1 MAIVRAKHQEL
12 DKDPRLQDPSDDF
25 YGKFEEFA
33 MFKCTYYQCYKCK
46 KPYFGGLA
54 DCGQG
59 EDRPVD
65 EKELICPQCSAASVG
80 AGVTNCAIHGTD
92 YIDFKCR
99 FCCNISLFFC
109 FGTTHYCDTCHR
121 QPYTRLPDRPNCNGD
136 ASKCQL
142 GIKHPI
148 AADLQKGEEFALGCG
163 LCRSKCL
170 EHDEDM

>member
-80 AGVTNCAIHGTD
+80 AGITNCAIHGTD
-92 YIDFKCR
+92 YIDFK
-99 FCCNISLFFC
+99 L
-109 FGTTHYCDTCHR
+109 GTVKFIIFR
-121 QPYTRLPDRPNCNGD
+121 
-136 ASKCQL
+136 
-142 GIKHPI
+142 
-148 AADLQKGEEFALGCG
+148 ALERNTG
-163 LCRSKCL
+163 LIYEPCL
-170 EHDEDM
+170 ECLVREDKFS